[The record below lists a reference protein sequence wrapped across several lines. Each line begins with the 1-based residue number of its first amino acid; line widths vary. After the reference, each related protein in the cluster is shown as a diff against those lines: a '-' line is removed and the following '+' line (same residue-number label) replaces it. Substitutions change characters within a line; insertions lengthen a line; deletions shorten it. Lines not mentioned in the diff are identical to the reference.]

1 MTTYKFFMC
10 AYFIVAIIS
19 CIDGANTVITL
30 SFVILSVVCKATS
43 DILEAVRK
51 VNNKL

>member
-10 AYFIVAIIS
+10 VHLLLAIIALI
-19 CIDGANTVITL
+19 CGAGATITMG
-30 SFVILSVVCKATS
+30 FVILSVVCKATS
-43 DILEAVRK
+43 DILDAVRK